1 MTKSIDD
8 LLRDA
13 LERRAAAAPP
23 TRCLDAETAAA
34 FGDDTLPA
42 DERAGVEAHVAD
54 CARCQALLA
63 AFARITP
70 PPVARAWWRR
80 PAIAW
85 LAPLA
90 VAATALIVWVNVP
103 RRTSAPA
110 LLSSRETTPYVELES
125 SRAPS
130 APASSSTSRGA
141 PVAAA
146 EPRLQASRELVK
158 AAPSA
163 APAPAPDAKRE
174 RDRATSSKDAVVRRR
189 QAGVPSEAQADA
201 MADNSAAARPVA
213 GAPPAPTAAAGSS
226 AAGSPAGVGPAAPAP
241 AAAAE
246 QRTAD
251 SRLPSTPLPPAEIPP
266 RDQVSQP
273 SFVDTLAVTTES
285 LGSTSPR
292 RFSAAR
298 EPTIVSSNPISR
310 WRIGTAGVV
319 QHSADGGST
328 WQTQSTGVNVTLTA
342 GASPS
347 PAVCWLVGP
356 AGVVL
361 ITTDEGSSW
370 QRLPFPVAIDLV
382 SVRAT
387 DDKRATVVT
396 SNGRTFT
403 TSDRGR
409 TWR

>member
-13 LERRAAAAPP
+13 LDRHAAATPP

-42 DERAGVEAHVAD
+42 GERATVEAHIAD

-63 AFARITP
+63 SLVRITP
-70 PPVARAWWRR
+70 PPAAPAWWRR

-90 VAATALIVWVNVP
+90 VAATALIVWINVP
-103 RRTSAPA
+103 HQTSFEPPV
-110 LLSSRETTPYVELES
+110 LSSRDVT
-125 SRAPS
+125 PS
-130 APASSSTSRGA
+130 AQPDSSRGA
-141 PVAAA
+141 SAAA
-146 EPRLQASRELVK
+146 GEEPRPQALRELTK
-158 AAPSA
+158 AMP
-163 APAPAPDAKRE
+163 APAPAPAAKRE
-174 RDRATSSKDAVVRRR
+174 RDRAAPSKD
-189 QAGVPSEAQADA
+189 VPAETQPDA
-201 MADNSAAARPVA
+201 MANSLVAPPPPAAAPTP
-213 GAPPAPTAAAGSS
+213 APPAAASPAAAAPPV
-226 AAGSPAGVGPAAPAP
+226 AAAPTVARSAAPAAAAAVPGTASP

-251 SRLPSTPLPPAEIPP
+251 ARLPSTPLPPAAIPP
-266 RDQVSQP
+266 RNEVSEP
-273 SFVDTLAVTTES
+273 LSVDTLTVTTES
-285 LGSTSPR
+285 IAPMAAR
-292 RFSAAR
+292 RFDAAR
-298 EPTIVSSNPISR
+298 EPIIFSSNPISR
-310 WRIGTAGVV
+310 WRIGRSGVV

-342 GASPS
+342 GSSPS

-361 ITTDEGSSW
+361 ISTDEGSSW
-370 QRLPFPVAIDLV
+370 QRLAFPVTTDLV

-387 DDKRATVVT
+387 DTQRATVVT
-396 SNGRTFT
+396 SDGRTFT
-403 TSDRGR
+403 TSDRGH